1 MLRVLVLEDE
11 TFSRKALVSI
21 LQNTSGEITVD
32 AAADLASARML
43 LDSTVS
49 FDLFLLDVNLDCGN
63 REDISGIQF
72 AEEVRAK
79 REYEFTPLVMVT
91 SVAGMEME
99 AYRRLHCYQYLVKPY
114 EQKEIE
120 ELLQKVLFHM
130 HAKERPSVV
139 VKKNGINYKID
150 CEDIMF
156 CKAIPRGVCLFLK
169 KEQMEIPYLTI
180 RQLLEKLPKDQFVQC
195 HRIFVVNKDA
205 VKYYDLVNQMIVVEG
220 YNTPIDIGVTFKQEI
235 KKIIQRQGEMR

>member
-91 SVAGMEME
+91 SVAGMD
-99 AYRRLHCYQYLVKPY
+99 Y
-114 EQKEIE
+114 
-120 ELLQKVLFHM
+120 
-130 HAKERPSVV
+130 S
-139 VKKNGINYKID
+139 
-150 CEDIMF
+150 
-156 CKAIPRGVCLFLK
+156 
-169 KEQMEIPYLTI
+169 
-180 RQLLEKLPKDQFVQC
+180 
-195 HRIFVVNKDA
+195 
-205 VKYYDLVNQMIVVEG
+205 
-220 YNTPIDIGVTFKQEI
+220 TFSKS
-235 KKIIQRQGEMR
+235 